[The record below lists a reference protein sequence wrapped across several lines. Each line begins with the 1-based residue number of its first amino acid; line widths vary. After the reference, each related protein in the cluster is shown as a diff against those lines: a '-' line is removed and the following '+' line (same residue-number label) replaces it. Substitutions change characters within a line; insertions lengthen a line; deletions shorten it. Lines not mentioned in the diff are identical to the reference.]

1 MTIPV
6 TTPTPL
12 PGPLDDLKACLE
24 ILDGKTAAYARLNA
38 YAAGTQPLTYLSAE
52 ARTALT
58 NRLSTV
64 SVGIPGLLVS
74 SLVERLRVTGFTRPD
89 VWGDWRR
96 NDMDQLAPVAH
107 REALTLGD
115 AFVLVWARPDGTPL
129 ITVESATQVA
139 AQVDPATR
147 EIVRAVKR
155 WEVPKT
161 GSFAILYEPDVIR
174 RYFSPALGAQTT
186 GYRLVES
193 IDNPLGRP
201 PVARLRNGGRL
212 LDDGVSEMA
221 DVIPLTD
228 ALVKLLTDMLVS
240 SEYTARPRRWATG
253 VELDEDAAT
262 GEAVNPFPEAN
273 RMMIA
278 EEADAKFGQLAGSDL
293 GGYEAA
299 INVVMRSISAVSG
312 LPEHLLGVGGDNPT
326 SADSIRASEAALT
339 ARAEAVQARFGKAW
353 EDVARLAVAVREG
366 VDPASV
372 DVAVKWADPAT
383 RSVAQEADAV
393 TKLYA
398 AGLLPAS
405 VALRRLGYSDA
416 EIDEIRAARRAEALD
431 GAGVDLKGLTA

>member
-1 MTIPV
+1 MTI
-6 TTPTPL
+6 TAHTPTPI
-12 PGPLDDLKACLE
+12 PGPLGDLKACLE
-24 ILDGKTAAYARLNA
+24 LLDNKAALYSRLNA
-38 YAAGTQPLTYLSAE
+38 YANGTQPLTYLSAE
-52 ARTALT
+52 ARVALT

-74 SLVERLRVTGFTRPD
+74 SLVERLRVTGFTGLD
-89 VWGDWRR
+89 VWADWRR
-96 NDMDQLAPVAH
+96 NDMDTLAQVAH

-115 AFVLVWARPDGTPL
+115 AYVIVWARPDGAPL
-129 ITVESATQVA
+129 VTVESATQVA

-155 WEVPKT
+155 WEAKD
-161 GSFAILYEPDVIR
+161 GSHAVLYEPDVIR
-174 RYFSPALGAQTT
+174 RFHSPALGAQTT
-186 GYRLVES
+186 GFRLVES

-240 SEYTARPRRWATG
+240 SEYTARPRRWVTG
-253 VELDEDAAT
+253 VELDRDEQGNAI
-262 GEAVNPFPEAN
+262 NPFPESN
-273 RMMIA
+273 RMMVA
-278 EEADAKFGQLAGSDL
+278 EQADSKIGQLAGSDL
-293 GGYEAA
+293 AGYDSA

-312 LPEHLLGVGGDNPT
+312 LPEHLLGIGGDNPT

-339 ARAEAVQARFGKAW
+339 ARAEAKQAQFGKAW

-372 DVAVKWADPAT
+372 DVAVKWADPST

-431 GAGVDLKGLTA
+431 GAGIDLNGLLG